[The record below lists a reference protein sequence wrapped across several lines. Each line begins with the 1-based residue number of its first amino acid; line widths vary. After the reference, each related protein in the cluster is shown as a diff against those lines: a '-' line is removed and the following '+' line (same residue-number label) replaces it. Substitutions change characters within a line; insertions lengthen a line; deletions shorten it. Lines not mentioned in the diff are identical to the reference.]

1 MTDLDKLLTLMA
13 RLREPGGCPWDR
25 EQTRETLKP
34 MLVEESYEVLH
45 ALDAEDPRELREEL
59 GDLLLQI
66 VFHARIAEENG
77 EFDMQ
82 GVIDGIYDKI
92 VHRHPHVFG
101 DVKVSGSDEVL
112 VNWDRIKKEEKAKK
126 GKKRASIL
134 DGIPPK
140 MPALHEAHQI
150 GVRAARAGFDWE
162 DAGGVI
168 RKIRE
173 ELDELERSL
182 TAENPA
188 AVKEEIGDLLFAVV
202 NLCRFLSVDP
212 ETALKTTNQKFRQR
226 FGFVEQK
233 VRDAGKTVEGC
244 DLDELERYWQE
255 SKQWPN

>member
-1 MTDLDKLLTLMA
+1 MA

-45 ALDAEDPRELREEL
+45 ALDASDSRELREEL

-82 GVIDGIYDKI
+82 GVIDGIHDKI
-92 VHRHPHVFG
+92 IHRHPHVFG

-112 VNWDRIKKEEKAKK
+112 VNWDRIKKEEKARK
-126 GKKRASIL
+126 GSKRASIL

-150 GVRAARAGFDWE
+150 GARAARAGFDWE

-182 TAENPA
+182 SAENPA
-188 AVKEEIGDLLFAVV
+188 AVREEIGDLLFAVV
-202 NLCRFLSVDP
+202 NLCRFLSLDP

-226 FGFVEQK
+226 FGFVEKK
-233 VRDAGKTVEGC
+233 VREAGKTVEDC